1 MNPNKKILIAG
12 ASIAGPALAY
22 WLQRYGFEV
31 TVVERAPAPRYGGQN
46 IDVKGAGR
54 QVAVKMGLEE
64 AIKAA
69 NTGEVGVQFVNED
82 NEVEASFPK
91 DNPNGLT
98 SELEILRGDLVQILY
113 NATKEA
119 VRYQFGTHIVGLSEQ
134 AEAVRVTLADGRTEA
149 YDLVVAADGL
159 RSATRQLMF
168 GDEPDIKFLGL
179 YTCYLTIPRAGTDTD
194 WARWYNAPDSRV
206 LLLRPDNKGTTRA
219 SFNFLGDEDAYQHLS
234 PDEQRQVLREKLAG
248 AGWEA
253 PRLLAALDDDPDLY
267 FDAVSQVRA
276 PRWTHGRYALL
287 GDAGYCPSPITGMG
301 TTLALVG
308 AYVLAGELARHPED
322 HQQAFTAYEQRLRPF
337 VEAAQELPPGTPAL
351 VYPSSRLGVAVLN
364 KVAAVLASKPVAAI
378 SAWFNRPEREP
389 DNNLQLPDYEHDA
402 AYS

>member
-1 MNPNKKILIAG
+1 MKPNKKILIAG

-22 WLQRYGFEV
+22 WLHRYGFEV

-54 QVAVKMGLEE
+54 QVAVKMGIED

-69 NTGEVGVQFVNED
+69 DTGEVGVQFVNQD

-113 NATKEA
+113 DLTKDA
-119 VRYQFGTHIVGLSEQ
+119 VRYQFDTQITGLSEQ
-134 AEAVRVTLADGRTEA
+134 AAAVLVTFADGQTAE

-159 RSATRQLMF
+159 RSTTRQLMF
-168 GDEPDIKFLGL
+168 GDEPDVKFLGL
-179 YTCYLTIPRAGTDTD
+179 YTCYFTIPRAATDTR

-219 SFNFLGDEDAYQHLS
+219 SFNFLGDENAYQHLA
-234 PDEQRQVLREKLAG
+234 PAEQKQVLREKLAD

-253 PRLLAALDDDPDLY
+253 PRLVAALDNDPDLY

-276 PRWTHGRYALL
+276 PRWTRGRYALV
-287 GDAGYCPSPITGMG
+287 GDAGYCPSPISGMG

-308 AYVLAGELARHPED
+308 AYVLAGELARHPD
-322 HQQAFTAYEQRLRPF
+322 DQQQAFTAYEQRLRLF
-337 VEAAQELPPGTPAL
+337 VEEAQELPPGTPTL

-364 KVAAVLASKPVAAI
+364 KVAAVLASKPVAAV
-378 SAWFNRPEREP
+378 SAWFNRPGSKP
-389 DNNLQLPDYEHDA
+389 DDNPELPDYEDDTRPR
-402 AYS
+402 